1 MSNNLEDNMEKKL
14 EANNRVYQDR
24 VESLNQKLD
33 SFKEEIET
41 LKQSKNKGQ
50 LKIPKV
56 VSVS

>member
-14 EANNRVYQDR
+14 EANFRDYQDR

>member
-33 SFKEEIET
+33 SFNEEIET
-41 LKQSKNKGQ
+41 LKQSKNNGQ

>member
-1 MSNNLEDNMEKKL
+1 MSNNLEDNIEKKL